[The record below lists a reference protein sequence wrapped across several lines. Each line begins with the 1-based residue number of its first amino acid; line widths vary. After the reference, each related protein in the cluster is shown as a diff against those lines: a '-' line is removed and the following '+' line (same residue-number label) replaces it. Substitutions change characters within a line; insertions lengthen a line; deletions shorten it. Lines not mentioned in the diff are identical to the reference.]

1 MTTESFEHMR
11 KRVIQL
17 YKRWI
22 VRSALRGHKNKGR
35 GLVLVKYNKVGMV
48 RLSYLTLD
56 KLKQQHLDATPEE
69 QHGRAMLVKKISAYH
84 PDSEIAVVFTDGVT
98 ERLSFGV
105 RIHATG

>member
-11 KRVIQL
+11 KRVIRL

-22 VRSALRGHKNKGR
+22 VRSALKGHKNKGR
-35 GLVLVKYNKVGMV
+35 GLVLVKYNRAGMV

-56 KLKQQHLDATPEE
+56 KLKQLHRNAAPED
-69 QHGRAMLVKKISAYH
+69 QDGKAMLVNKISAYH

-105 RIHATG
+105 RMSATG